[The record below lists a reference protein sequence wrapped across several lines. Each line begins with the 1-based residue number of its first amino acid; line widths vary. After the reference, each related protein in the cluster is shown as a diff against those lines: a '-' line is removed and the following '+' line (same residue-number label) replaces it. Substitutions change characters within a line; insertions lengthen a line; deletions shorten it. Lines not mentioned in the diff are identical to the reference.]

1 MKCHPEQSPSDPAKR
16 EARAKSKDPENISV
30 AYAVARHSLEN
41 PQLRLHI
48 SKTWMKPAVLA
59 LIACCS
65 LSANAQ
71 TPRPQPRQIATVA
84 KEIAPVDST
93 QQLFAEEHWQEVVQ
107 SVESTPQ
114 RSAELN
120 YYYGVALAHLGR
132 FDDAHAALLLGGRS
146 QPGDKR
152 FPLELAGV
160 AFRQKNYPQAT
171 AYLRRALRL
180 DPQDAYANDFLAT
193 VYFLQGNNEAALKYW
208 NRVEKPQIENLRSE
222 PAPRTSSVLLDH
234 AFAFSPASTLRLDD
248 WVTTQRRLDGLE
260 VFPSY
265 RVDLEAHPDG
275 RFDAV
280 FHAVERNGL
289 GNSKLEA
296 LLRFF
301 RGVPYQEVHP
311 EYFNIGGQTI
321 NFVSLVR
328 WDAQKR
334 RVWSEL
340 SGPLGEDPKWRYRLG
355 ADLRDE
361 NWALRNSF
369 TGPAPL
375 MAALNLRRAEL
386 SAGITRLVGPRLSW
400 AAGAQLS
407 RRDYRNVF
415 SGTALTPQLLAKGYE
430 LKQSSQLNYELLRIP
445 ENRFTVT
452 SGLGL
457 QAGRIW
463 SRPAQSFA
471 KLQASLQARWFP
483 AARDDDYETQWHIR
497 AGKSFGQLPF
507 DELFI
512 LGLER
517 DNDLPLRAHIGTRDG
532 RKGSAPLGGNYFLSN
547 FETDKNVYSNGLFS
561 FRLGPFLDTGRI
573 TGASAGLGS
582 QRWLWDAGLQAKVS
596 VLGVGVVLS
605 YGRDLHSGHGAF
617 YTSVAP

>member
-1 MKCHPEQSPSDPAKR
+1 
-16 EARAKSKDPENISV
+16 
-30 AYAVARHSLEN
+30 
-41 PQLRLHI
+41 
-48 SKTWMKPAVLA
+48 MKPAVLA

>member
-1 MKCHPEQSPSDPAKR
+1 MNCHPERGVYA
-16 EARAKSKDPENISV
+16 ESKDPENISV
-30 AYAVARHSLEN
+30 AHAVARHSL
-41 PQLRLHI
+41 
-48 SKTWMKPAVLA
+48 KPVLIA

-65 LSANAQ
+65 LHAGAQ
-71 TPRPQPRQIATVA
+71 TVAPQVR
-84 KEIAPVDST
+84 EIASVVKQNAPSGTVD
-93 QQLFAEEHWQEVVQ
+93 QLFAEEHWQEVVQ
-107 SVESTPQ
+107 SVESIPQ

-132 FDDAHAALLLGGRS
+132 FDDAHAALLLGGRAQS
-146 QPGDKR
+146 SDKR

-160 AFRQKNYPQAT
+160 AFRQKNYPQAA
-171 AYLRRALRL
+171 AYLRRALQL
-180 DPQDAYANDFLAT
+180 DPHEAYANDFLAT

-208 NRVEKPQIENLRSE
+208 NRVEKPQIESLRSE
-222 PAPRTSSVLLDH
+222 PSPRTTPVLLDH

-248 WVTTQRRLDGLE
+248 WIATQRRLDGLE

-265 RVDLEAHPDG
+265 RIDLEAHPDG
-275 RFDAV
+275 KFDAV

-289 GNSKLEA
+289 GNGKLEA

-301 RGVPYQEVHP
+301 RGLPYQEVHP
-311 EYFNIGGQTI
+311 EYFNIAGRAI

-334 RVWSEL
+334 RLWSEL
-340 SGPLGEDPKWRYRLG
+340 SGPLWEDPKWRYRMG
-355 ADLRDE
+355 VDLRDE
-361 NWALRNSF
+361 NWELRNSF

-386 SAGITRLVGPRLSW
+386 NAGITRLVGPRLSW
-400 AAGAQLS
+400 SVGAQLS

-415 SGTALTPQLLAKGYE
+415 PGTALTPQLLAKGYE
-430 LKQSSQLNYELLRIP
+430 LKQSSQLNYELLRVP

-471 KLQASLQARWFP
+471 KLQASLQTRWLP
-483 AARDDDYETQWHIR
+483 RARDDDYQTQWRVR

-507 DELFI
+507 DELFM

-561 FRLGPFLDTGRI
+561 FKLGPFLDTGRI
-573 TGASAGLGS
+573 TGASAALGS
-582 QRWLWDAGLQAKVS
+582 QRWLWDAGLQAKIS

-605 YGRDLHSGHGAF
+605 YGRDLRSGHGAF